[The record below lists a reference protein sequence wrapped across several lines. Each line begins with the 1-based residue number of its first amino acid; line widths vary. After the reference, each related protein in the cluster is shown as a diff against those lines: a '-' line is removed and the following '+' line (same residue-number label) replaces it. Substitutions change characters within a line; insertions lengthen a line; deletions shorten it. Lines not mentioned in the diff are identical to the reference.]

1 MGINESTIRRIIRE
15 EARRVLRE
23 GGDDDRQQHG
33 DRVASFEKG
42 LEFGQADAEPEDE
55 NSPEAVIARFKE
67 DGPRMWMRVSND
79 FHEMADGG
87 DMDGFRD
94 QQYPGW
100 SDEDFHRVATELDDH
115 FGF

>member
-15 EARRVLRE
+15 EARRILRE
-23 GGDDDRQQHG
+23 SEEEFDEEGDPEG
-33 DRVASFEKG
+33 DEG
-42 LEFGQADAEPEDE
+42 EDE
-55 NSPEAVIARFKE
+55 SSPESVIARFKE

-87 DMDGFRD
+87 DMDGFRES
-94 QQYPGW
+94 QYPGW
-100 SDEDFHRVATELDDH
+100 SDEDFRRVAKTLDKH

>member
-23 GGDDDRQQHG
+23 SEEEFDEEGDPEG
-33 DRVASFEKG
+33 D
-42 LEFGQADAEPEDE
+42 EPEDE

-100 SDEDFHRVATELDDH
+100 DDEDFHRVATELDDH
-115 FGF
+115 FGL